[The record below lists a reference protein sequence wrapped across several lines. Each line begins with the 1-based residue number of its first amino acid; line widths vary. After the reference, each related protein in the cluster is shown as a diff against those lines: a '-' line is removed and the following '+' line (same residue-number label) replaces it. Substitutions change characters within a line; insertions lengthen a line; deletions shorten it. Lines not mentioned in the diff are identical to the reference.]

1 MPRLRCK
8 NGTWKNKKTG
18 KCEEKSTIRKRYRCK
33 NGTRKNKKTGK
44 CEGSIQKM
52 PNNSVVL
59 DALMHK
65 NWDSI
70 VTKKI
75 KHHNHKQY
83 VYLVIPKNT
92 HVYRGF
98 QYGSIRDEDDFKRG
112 RITKQDDGENRL
124 IAHKEYLG
132 GLNGFFFGTL
142 GVASYYAFNPDNS
155 DDKYNHTVIEYI
167 TSSPIY
173 ILDMSV
179 WQNIKNVIDDLSI
192 DDSEFNYTYG
202 FDLNNPSKPLKRTS
216 YDSIDVPMIEQM
228 ANWMK
233 LSNSPKV
240 DGFGHSKMTG
250 FHSEFMCS
258 RKEKL
263 KKKNEYNNQENYEN
277 IPELIN
283 VKNPNDIILLKDVN
297 LDDGKRDK
305 LYNMGAHYA
314 RAHPPRRNAQMKHIK
329 GF

>member
-8 NGTWKNKKTG
+8 NGTRKNKKTG
-18 KCEEKSTIRKRYRCK
+18 KCEDKSTIRKRYRCK

-44 CEGSIQKM
+44 CETSIQKM

-70 VTKKI
+70 VTKKM

-98 QYGSIRDEDDFKRG
+98 QYGSIRDEDDFKMG
-112 RITKQDDGENRL
+112 RITKQDYDENIL
-124 IAHKEYLG
+124 FANQEYLS
-132 GLNGFFFGTL
+132 GLNGVFFGTL
-142 GVASYYAFNPDNS
+142 GAACVYAFYYNRPG
-155 DDKYNHTVIEYI
+155 KEMAYNHTVIEYI

-179 WQNIKNVIDDLSI
+179 WQNIKNVVDDLSI
-192 DDSEFNYTYG
+192 DDSEFKYTYG
-202 FDLNNPSKPLKRTS
+202 FDLNDPSKPLKRTS
-216 YDSIDVPMIEQM
+216 NDGIDEPMIAQM

-233 LSNSPKV
+233 LSTSPKV
-240 DGFGHSKMTG
+240 DGFGHSKMSG
-250 FHSEFMCS
+250 FHSEFMCI

-263 KKKNEYNNQENYEN
+263 KKKNEYNNQENYEAV
-277 IPELIN
+277 PELIN
-283 VKNPNDIILLKDVN
+283 VKNPNDVILLKDVN
-297 LDDGKRDK
+297 VDDGKKDE
-305 LYNMGAHYA
+305 LYNIGAHYA
-314 RAHPPRRNAQMKHIK
+314 RAHPPRPKFRANQR
-329 GF
+329 